1 MNDTNNIIFI
11 DSSIVF
17 FTKRM
22 ETVSKIKSK
31 KFEFYSELNT
41 VFADPVAVSLF
52 NDLNENHSFKIILI
66 DSWINTSVHKRDE
79 LEELFH
85 LNDLKIN
92 LHEPYFLK
100 TESEESIFTSV
111 SKMLNEFKPMNYTLI
126 LDDSNK
132 NILELNEENSLDYN
146 HTIFVNENNGLSF
159 NNINHIR
166 YSLNHWFPN
175 NGYSDYRVEPI

>member
-1 MNDTNNIIFI
+1 MKDSSNIIFI

-22 ETVSKIKSK
+22 ETISQIKSK

-52 NDLNENHSFKIILI
+52 NELKNKYSFKVVLI
-66 DSWINTSVHKRDE
+66 DSWINKSIHKKEE
-79 LEELFH
+79 LEELFQ
-85 LNDLKIN
+85 LNDLKITLN
-92 LHEPYFLK
+92 EPYVLYK
-100 TESEESIFTSV
+100 EKEESIFVSV
-111 SKMLNEFKPMNYTLI
+111 SKMLKELNPTNYTLVC
-126 LDDSNK
+126 DDNNK
-132 NILELNEENSLDYN
+132 NILEINEESSLNYN
-146 HTIFVNENNGLSF
+146 HTIFVDANNGLSF

-175 NGYSDYRVEPI
+175 N